1 MVDEVNKDPDAIA
14 YLAGG
19 ISMITP
25 QHRVKPVALAAKEG
39 GPYVELTLENVQN
52 RTYPMY
58 ADVFFYMNR
67 DPKKPLDSKIREFA
81 RYVLS
86 RAGQAQVTLDVKY
99 LPLTA
104 VVARDH
110 LRR

>member
-1 MVDEVNKDPDAIA
+1 M
-14 YLAGG
+14 
-19 ISMITP
+19 SMITP
-25 QHRVKPVALAAKEG
+25 QHQVKPVSLAAKEG

-67 DPKKPLDSKIREFA
+67 DPKKALDPKIKEFV
-81 RYVLS
+81 RFVLS
-86 RAGQAQVTLDVKY
+86 REGQAQVMRDGKY

-104 VVARDH
+104 DAAHEQLKR
-110 LRR
+110 LE